1 MGASHSPGVA
11 AGRLLVCFRSDLMV
25 HPGTSRCLQ
34 LLLGILLSIVACG
47 TAVAER
53 WQLEPAVG
61 LGSSYDDNVRFTSV
75 DPEGAF
81 STRLSGAL
89 RAIRSTEISEL
100 GLALGL
106 AGTRYSGFPDLDN
119 TAGFAGLDW
128 SYRLE
133 RQQFRVGA
141 RFDSES
147 TLYSEATTTGLTQ
160 FNQQQNQVSVNAGW
174 NYQISERAAMD
185 LGASYQDVSYD
196 GGHTVPLSNY
206 HLGVVDL
213 GGSYLWSERLKLTGR
228 VDYGRYE
235 TQGVTNDYENLGIQG
250 GAEYQLSE
258 TSTLAALVGLRR
270 TRQRFEIGDGISGSS
285 DSSGPTYVLS
295 FAKRFE
301 AGGSLNLGAR
311 RELAPSGNSDV
322 LDTIGLLAN
331 LSLPLSERLRFG
343 LAASAYRNRGVG
355 IGGDRPSGNRTYASI
370 SPSIAYDIDESWRV
384 AASYQFRWQ
393 EYDGIPGDAVSNAV
407 FLNLSWTRP
416 WDL

>member
-1 MGASHSPGVA
+1 
-11 AGRLLVCFRSDLMV
+11 
-25 HPGTSRCLQ
+25 
-34 LLLGILLSIVACG
+34 
-47 TAVAER
+47 
-53 WQLEPAVG
+53 
-61 LGSSYDDNVRFTSV
+61 
-75 DPEGAF
+75 
-81 STRLSGAL
+81 
-89 RAIRSTEISEL
+89 
-100 GLALGL
+100 
-106 AGTRYSGFPDLDN
+106 
-119 TAGFAGLDW
+119 
-128 SYRLE
+128 
-133 RQQFRVGA
+133 
-141 RFDSES
+141 
-147 TLYSEATTTGLTQ
+147 
-160 FNQQQNQVSVNAGW
+160 
-174 NYQISERAAMD
+174 
-185 LGASYQDVSYD
+185 
-196 GGHTVPLSNY
+196 
-206 HLGVVDL
+206 
-213 GGSYLWSERLKLTGR
+213 

-355 IGGDRPSGNRTYASI
+355 VGGDLSSGNRTYSSI
-370 SPSIAYDIDESWRV
+370 SPSISYDIDESWQV
-384 AASYQFRWQ
+384 SASYRFRWQ
-393 EYDGIPGDAVSNAV
+393 EYEGIPVDAVSNAI

>member
-1 MGASHSPGVA
+1 
-11 AGRLLVCFRSDLMV
+11 
-25 HPGTSRCLQ
+25 
-34 LLLGILLSIVACG
+34 LLGVLLSIVVCG

-53 WQLEPAVG
+53 WQLKPVVSLVPG
-61 LGSSYDDNVRFTSV
+61 YDDNVRLTSV

-81 STRLSGAL
+81 STSLSGTL

-106 AGTRYSGFPDLDN
+106 AGTRYSGIPDLDN
-119 TAGFAGLDW
+119 TSGFAGLDW

-160 FNQQQNQVSVNAGW
+160 FNRQQNRVSVNAGW
-174 NYQISERAAMD
+174 NYQISERVAMD
-185 LGASYQDVSYD
+185 LGAIYQDVSYD
-196 GGHTVPLSNY
+196 GGHTVPYSNY
-206 HLGVVDL
+206 NVGVINL
-213 GGSYLWSERLKLTGR
+213 GGSYLWSERFKLTGR
-228 VDYGRYE
+228 VSYGRYD
-235 TQGVTNDYENLGIQG
+235 TQGITNDYENLGVQG
-250 GAEYQLSE
+250 GAVYQLSE
-258 TSTLAALVGLRR
+258 TSTLAALVGQRR

-285 DSSGPTYVLS
+285 DSSGLTYALS
-295 FAKRFE
+295 YAKQFE
-301 AGGSLNLGAR
+301 AGRTLSLTAR
-311 RELAPSGNSDV
+311 RELAPSGNREV
-322 LDTIGLLAN
+322 LDTIGLSAN

-355 IGGDRPSGNRTYASI
+355 VGGDLSSGNRTYSSI
-370 SPSIAYDIDESWRV
+370 SPSISYDIDESWQV
-384 AASYQFRWQ
+384 SASYRFRWQ
-393 EYDGIPGDAVSNAV
+393 EYEGIPVDAVSNAI